1 MVARLPDR
9 LHGRSRWFAH
19 DAGQGLAPRLGINS
33 CKKEV
38 RGRPFHLAGERN
50 PNVLLKSILSLTLAT
65 VMLILLMGWEKED
78 TMNATACCN
87 GKELT
92 YCEELCIFPTEKTE
106 GPQTFWYTL
115 PEGFSGP

>member
-1 MVARLPDR
+1 VSPSPGYARINR
-9 LHGRSRWFAH
+9 REEEGRSR
-19 DAGQGLAPRLGINS
+19 P
-33 CKKEV
+33 C
-38 RGRPFHLAGERN
+38 RPAGECN

-65 VMLILLMGWEKED
+65 AVVILPLGWEKED

-92 YCEELCIFPTEKTE
+92 YCEELCIFATEKTE